1 LGWLDAEI
9 HGRAGFSV
17 VRRLIDKRQMF
28 GIRLHW
34 PSRYARLIEKG
45 IAQSKKIKN
54 KSHDAMLASESLY
67 NVVRLD
73 QVFLPSS
80 AVHARADR

>member
-1 LGWLDAEI
+1 ML
-9 HGRAGFSV
+9 
-17 VRRLIDKRQMF
+17 

-34 PSRYARLIEKG
+34 PSRYAPLVEKG

-73 QVFLPSS
+73 QVFLTIIGRTRKS
-80 AVHARADR
+80 